1 MNCYYHPSRPAVAQC
16 PDCGKG
22 LCRKCASIY
31 VKPICRD
38 CNRHRAGQERAS
50 YIRTLVGCTIFFII
64 GCIIGNSAGESPLM
78 IGYLLA
84 CLYGGWSSVGKLFAN
99 IFIMLDLRS
108 IATYFIV
115 RAVLAILVG
124 LVTTPFYL
132 IYCIYKLFTTSVK

>member
-22 LCRKCASIY
+22 LCRECASAY

-38 CNRHRAGQERAS
+38 CNRQRAGHERAS
-50 YIRTLVGCTIFFII
+50 YIRTLVGCIVFFII
-64 GCIIGNSAGESPLM
+64 GCVIGNKTGEPPVL
-78 IGYLLA
+78 IGYVLA
-84 CLYGGWSSVGKLFAN
+84 CLYGGWSSVERLFAN

-108 IATYFIV
+108 IATYFII

-124 LVTTPFYL
+124 VVITPFYL
-132 IYCIYKLFTTSVK
+132 IYCIYKLFTVSVK